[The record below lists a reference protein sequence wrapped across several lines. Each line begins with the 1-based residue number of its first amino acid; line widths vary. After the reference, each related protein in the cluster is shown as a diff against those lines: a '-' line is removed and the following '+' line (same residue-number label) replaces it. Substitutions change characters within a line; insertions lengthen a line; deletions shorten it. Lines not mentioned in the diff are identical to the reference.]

1 MARKMSS
8 NLTGSQLNL
17 LTRVYLGG
25 GVREAWAKPEAQYFA
40 KAVLSD
46 AAYKSGYAK
55 CLQEA
60 FNNVITKGGG
70 KDALSKAYKAC
81 EEKATLA
88 LDYANI
94 WGTKGGKKAKE
105 QRDLI
110 QKLQEQLQKQLQQ
123 QSAGGGTS

>member
-60 FNNVITKGGG
+60 FNNVITSGGG
-70 KDALSKAYKAC
+70 KKALQNAYKAC
-81 EEKATLA
+81 EANAALA
-88 LDYANI
+88 LDYANV

-105 QRDLI
+105 QRDA
-110 QKLQEQLQKQLQQ
+110 LQQKQ
-123 QSAGGGTS
+123 SASGTP